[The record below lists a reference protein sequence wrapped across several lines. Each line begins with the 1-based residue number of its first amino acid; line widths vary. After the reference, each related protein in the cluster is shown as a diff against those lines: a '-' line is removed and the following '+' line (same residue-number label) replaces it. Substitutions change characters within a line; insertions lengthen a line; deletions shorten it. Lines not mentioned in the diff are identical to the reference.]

1 MAMMLQKV
9 SVANVGTKAITS
21 SAKMAMSSVSGG
33 AIVVNEI
40 VKNMEEAAK
49 DNAMKQDFQVI
60 DSMCMN
66 HLLNSKCTQSPKE
79 VAANYEKAATEFS
92 LNDSYFNK
100 LTSKENSENNKFG
113 IMNGISKFSQKV
125 VNSFKQAV

>member
-1 MAMMLQKV
+1 MTMMLQKI
-9 SVANVGTKAITS
+9 SVANVGTKATTS
-21 SAKMAMSSVSGG
+21 LAKMAMSSASGA
-33 AIVVNEI
+33 AIATNI
-40 VKNMEEAAK
+40 IAK
-49 DNAMKQDFQVI
+49 KMQQTARDNAMKQDFQVI
-60 DSMCMN
+60 DSMAMS
-66 HLLNSKCTQSPKE
+66 HLLDSKCTQSPKE
-79 VAANYEKAATEFS
+79 VAANYEKAATQFS